1 MKRRPFFVVL
11 GVIFVISL
19 VSYLYTSPR
28 PGGSV
33 LIGVL
38 DAHEVIVSPQ
48 LSGRIVRLH
57 VDEGS
62 AVEAGQVLAELDA
75 AELEAQVERAA
86 ATSRS
91 YEARLAEIET
101 RLEWTDASTTAA
113 LTQAQ
118 ANAAASRSQLEEAQA
133 ERRRA
138 QLDYD
143 RASGL
148 FREGVY
154 SEQQRDR
161 ALADFEAAEAHVA
174 ALADQVKA
182 AEAAL
187 AAAQA
192 DRQQV
197 EVLRKELASTR
208 ALLQEAQAQKAE
220 TEARLGY
227 TTIRAP
233 LTGIVSVRAARQGEV
248 VPLGQPIVTVID
260 IDHLWVQAV
269 APETLVNHI
278 RLGDRFP
285 VRLPDG
291 EQVEG
296 EVFFKG
302 VESDFATQRD
312 VSRSKRDIKAFAL
325 KLSIPNPERRYYAGM
340 TAEVLLPFED

>member
-1 MKRRPFFVVL
+1 MKRRPFFVLL
-11 GVIFVISL
+11 GAIFVVSL

-28 PGGSV
+28 HRGTV
-33 LIGVL
+33 LIGVI

-101 RLEWTDASTTAA
+101 RLAWTDATTAA
-113 LTQAQ
+113 ALTRAQ
-118 ANAAASRSQLEEAQA
+118 ATLAATRAQLQEAQA
-133 ERRRA
+133 ELRLA
-138 QLDYD
+138 ELDHE

-161 ALADFEAAEAHVA
+161 ALADYDAAQARVA
-174 ALADQVKA
+174 TVADQVKA
-182 AEAAL
+182 VEAAL
-187 AAAQA
+187 TAAEA

-197 EVLRKELASTR
+197 AVLGKELASIR
-208 ALLQEAQAQKAE
+208 ALLQEARAQKAE

-233 LTGIVSVRAARQGEV
+233 LAGIVSVRAARQGEV
-248 VPLGQPIVTVID
+248 VPLGQPIVTIID
-260 IDHLWVQAV
+260 IDHLWVRAV

-291 EQVEG
+291 EQAEG

-325 KLSIPNPERRYYAGM
+325 KLSLPNPERRYYAGM